1 MRLTTKFVTSFIL
14 TTAVLLSSISFVAAF
29 DEGMYT
35 PDQIARLPLRQRG
48 LKISPTDLY
57 NPNGTDISDA
67 IIRLSV
73 GCTAE
78 FVSPQGLILTNHHCG
93 FDALVSASTPQTDY
107 VENGFKADSMQ
118 REMPAEDYSISIT
131 NRVEDV
137 SARAMAGTDALTG
150 DALAQAIKANAEKV
164 LEQEKAKVPQ
174 NARASITPLDNGQ
187 PQNRGRLGFSYNN
200 MSVEIR
206 SMNSG
211 FYYYLFE
218 TMQIQDIR
226 VVYAPPRNIGVFGGD
241 PDNFEWTRH
250 TGDFTFLRAY
260 VAPDGSSA
268 PYSTNNVPYKPKK
281 HLTMNIGG
289 VKDNEFVFVMGY
301 PGSTTRY
308 RESQSIEFSEKV
320 NFPFLASYLEAR
332 SGALRKAGE
341 MDDAKRIKF
350 QSDIAN
356 YDNYRKVYEGS
367 SLAVRRGET
376 VAARRAE
383 EAKFRTWVNANPTRR
398 AKYGEVLANL
408 DRVSGEYYA
417 SGQRDLV
424 VRTLPPAAM
433 VTFRQL
439 YDAFSSVIAG
449 RKLNDA
455 QEAQK
460 LADVQKAWATRDPIV
475 ERELLKFFLEQFEQ
489 LPANQKFA
497 AAENLFGSQTG
508 RQRHLA
514 EEAFAVSLVE
524 NKDLDSPE
532 EIVDLYDDS
541 ADELRRK
548 YPQIYA
554 FMLAFIEEKAAV
566 TARTGK
572 FGSEIDRLR
581 LLYQQGMAEMKGVRP
596 YPDANSTLRFTYG
609 NVKGYAPREAVRY
622 TPFTTIKGMIEKDTG
637 VNPFDVPQKLKD
649 LQRSRDFGRYGSG
662 DSVVVNFLASTDI
675 IGGNSGSPIMNGYG
689 EQVGLVFD
697 GNYEGLGNDI
707 FYSGDYGRTIA
718 VDIRYVLFVTEKF
731 GNAKWVV
738 DEMTVKGG
746 AAVRTRAAGA
756 R

>member
-1 MRLTTKFVTSFIL
+1 MRLKIQYL
-14 TTAVLLSSISFVAAF
+14 TTFTLTVSLLLSSFISVAAIP

-35 PDQIARLPLRQRG
+35 PDQISKLPLRQKG
-48 LKISPTDLY
+48 LRIDPSQIY
-57 NPNGTDISDA
+57 NPNGVDISDA
-67 IIRLSV
+67 VIRLSI

-93 FDALVSASTPQTDY
+93 FDALVAASTPQTDY
-107 VENGFKADSMQ
+107 VENGFKADSMRQ
-118 REMPAEDYSISIT
+118 EMPAKDYSIFIT

-137 SARAMAGTDALTG
+137 TAQITRGTENLTG
-150 DALAQAIKANAEKV
+150 DAFNAAIKKNIDELTAS
-164 LEQEKAKVPQ
+164 EQAKAPKG
-174 NARASITPLDNGQ
+174 NSIAI
-187 PQNRGRLGFSYNN
+187 RGL
-200 MSVEIR
+200 
-206 SMNSG
+206 NSG
-211 FYYYLFE
+211 FYYYLYE
-218 TMQIQDIR
+218 TTQIQDIR

-281 HLTMNIGG
+281 HLTINIGG
-289 VKDNEFVFVMGY
+289 VKEGDFVFVMGY

-320 NFPFLASYLEAR
+320 NFPFLADYLAAR
-332 SGALRKAGE
+332 SEALRKVGE
-341 MDDAKRIKF
+341 TDDEKRIRY

-356 YDNYRKVYEGS
+356 LDNYRKVYEGS
-367 SLAVRRGET
+367 SLAVRRADT

-383 EAKFRTWVNANPTRR
+383 EAKFTIWVNANPARR

-408 DRVSGEYYA
+408 NRA
-417 SGQRDLV
+417 SSEFYNTGQRDLLI
-424 VRTLPPAAM
+424 RTLPPAAL

-449 RKLNDA
+449 KKLTDA
-455 QEAQK
+455 EEKQK
-460 LADVQKAWATRDPIV
+460 LADVQKAWANREPIY
-475 ERELLKFFLEQFEQ
+475 EREIIKFFLEQMEQ

-497 AAENLFGSQTG
+497 GAESLFGNLKG
-508 RQRHLA
+508 RQRHAA
-514 EEAFAVSLVE
+514 EETFAVSIAE
-524 NKDLDSPE
+524 NKAFDTPE
-532 EIVDLYDDS
+532 KIVDLYDDS

-548 YPQIYA
+548 YPQIYT
-554 FMLAFIEEKAAV
+554 FMSAFIPEKQAV

-609 NVKGYAPREAVRY
+609 NIKGYNPREAVRY
-622 TPFTTIKGMIEKDTG
+622 APFTTIKGMIEKDTG

-649 LQRSRDFGRYGSG
+649 LQQRRDFGRYASG
-662 DSVVVNFLASTDI
+662 DSVVVNFLATTDI
-675 IGGNSGSPIMNGYG
+675 IGGNSGSPVLNAYG

-707 FYSGDYGRTIA
+707 FYNPDYGRTIA
-718 VDIRYVLFVTEKF
+718 VDIRFVLFVTEKF
-731 GNAKWVV
+731 ANAKWIV
-738 DEMTVKGG
+738 DEMTLKG
-746 AAVRTRAAGA
+746 AARRAVAA
-756 R
+756 K